1 MRYVNFW
8 KMNYMQVLVVCVV
21 NMEKVYILLTND
33 NGVITIDKKYYKDFD
48 KAKSVFKDKV
58 YKLCDSV
65 FMKVFKIEI
74 NTDSYFVAKNEY
86 GDIITM
92 MIDILEIGE

>member
-1 MRYVNFW
+1 MVG
-8 KMNYMQVLVVCVV
+8 VV

-33 NGVITIDKKYYKDFD
+33 NGVIAIDKKYYKDFD

-58 YKLCDSV
+58 YKLCNSV
-65 FMKVFKIEI
+65 FMEVYKIEM
-74 NTDSYFVAKNEY
+74 NSDRYFVAKNEY

-92 MIDILEIGE
+92 MIDELELGE

>member
-1 MRYVNFW
+1 
-8 KMNYMQVLVVCVV
+8 
-21 NMEKVYILLTND
+21 MEKVYILLNND

-58 YKLCDSV
+58 YKLCNSV
-65 FMKVFKIEI
+65 FMEVYKIEM
-74 NTDSYFVAKNEY
+74 NSDRYFVAKNEY

-92 MIDILEIGE
+92 MIDELELGE